1 MQFLKE
7 AKKVISYCCYLKDY
21 TAKRE
26 KVEEEKVK
34 LLQFM

>member
-7 AKKVISYCCYLKDY
+7 AKKVISYCYLKDY
-21 TAKRE
+21 TAKRK